1 MTDLTCTTPL
11 RRTDRRI
18 GFMGYFA
25 LYRQRKALA
34 ALDDT
39 SLTDIGLTRAEADAE
54 AQRPV
59 WDAPAHWR

>member
-1 MTDLTCTTPL
+1 
-11 RRTDRRI
+11 
-18 GFMGYFA
+18 MGYFA